1 MSPDHLIW
9 LYELGALALL
19 SGAAVYSTIHRRR
32 FDPEPTSDHIY
43 RCAQCAMVYTDDVDV
58 ELSKCP
64 QCGEMNEPMQY

>member
-1 MSPDHLIW
+1 MTPDQLIW
-9 LYELGALALL
+9 VYVFAGMLGL
-19 SGAAVYSTIHRRR
+19 SGVAVMSAIHRKR

-43 RCAQCAMVYTDDVDV
+43 RCTQCAMVYTDDVDV